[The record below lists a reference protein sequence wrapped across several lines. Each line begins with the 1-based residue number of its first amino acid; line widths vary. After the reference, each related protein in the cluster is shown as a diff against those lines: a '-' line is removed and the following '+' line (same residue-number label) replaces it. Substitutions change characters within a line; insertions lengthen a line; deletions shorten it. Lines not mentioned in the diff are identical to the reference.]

1 MSRRHQHPDIV
12 IGRRNEDFCPD
23 VPFDPKDRGPYSYAV
38 TTRFRP
44 PFLACCSVW
53 LERDLPDYIA
63 DMEERGALYV
73 LRPLGRRV
81 AVCELLHYLGEA
93 PEGEEA
99 QAATLKKM
107 ASMLAAYAFGDKPPY
122 TRPIPDTGER

>member
-1 MSRRHQHPDIV
+1 MSRRHQHPKII
-12 IGRRNEDFCPD
+12 IGQRNGEYSPD
-23 VPFDPKDRGPYSYAV
+23 VPFDPKDRGPYTYG
-38 TTRFRP
+38 
-44 PFLACCSVW
+44 ACIRGRYQFVACLSVW
-53 LERDLPDYIA
+53 LEKDLADYIA
-63 DMEERGALYV
+63 DTEERGALCV

-99 QAATLKKM
+99 QAATLKVM
-107 ASMLAAYAFGDKPPY
+107 EDMVARYAFGDKPPY